1 MDENLELLEFIYQ
14 SSEMG
19 KNALEDLLKDL
30 KEKENKIK
38 SIISDELK
46 LYEKYY
52 KASKKLAKDVNLDGG
67 SMMSKMASKM
77 GIKKEVKNDN
87 SDAAIAH
94 MLIEGL
100 TMGSIDIDTKI
111 NNYKDKADKKILK
124 LAKEYAKFQQDE
136 IAKLKEY
143 L

>member
-19 KNALEDLLKDL
+19 KNALEDLLEDL

>member
-100 TMGSIDIDTKI
+100 TMGSIDVDTKI